1 MFKPDYRN
9 VVDCA
14 YNREP
19 KRVPLYEHNISPNIM
34 EKIVKRPFV
43 HLLNGTDADFEEY
56 MEQYCRFFEQMG
68 YDTVTF
74 EGCITAVL
82 PNGGA
87 LAHPRPGYIDC
98 REKFENYPFDSVK
111 GIYVAYFKRYFD
123 ALRRHMPEG
132 MKAIG
137 GVGNGVFEV
146 VQDLAGYENLA
157 VMSFDDPELFAALF
171 VKVGD
176 MMAEIWEWFLRE
188 YADVF
193 CVCRFGDDLGYRSNT
208 LLSHDAI
215 RAHILPQYRRIVEM
229 VHRAGRPFLLHSCGC
244 IFDVMDDIIDIAK
257 IDAKHSNE
265 DQIADFRVWVE
276 KYGDRIGNFG
286 GVDTDHLT
294 RMDSDELR
302 ALVTGLLEDC
312 AHGHGGFAIGSG
324 NSIPDYVDPEKYLVM
339 VNTVRRWRGDFD

>member
-34 EKIVKRPFV
+34 EKIIKRPFV

-87 LAHPRPGYIDC
+87 LAHPRPGYTDC

-111 GIYVAYFKRYFD
+111 GIYVAYFKRYFN

-176 MMAEIWEWFLRE
+176 MMAEIWEWVLRE

-265 DQIADFRVWVE
+265 DQIADFR
-276 KYGDRIGNFG
+276 RR
-286 GVDTDHLT
+286 HL
-294 RMDSDELR
+294 RQPRPSR
-302 ALVTGLLEDC
+302 
-312 AHGHGGFAIGSG
+312 
-324 NSIPDYVDPEKYLVM
+324 
-339 VNTVRRWRGDFD
+339 